1 MDSRY
6 KVNFKCVVLT
16 TQEKF
21 NKQYVLSLD
30 EKDFRPPILT
40 LDKSISN
47 GIDTH
52 LIKFLQQLV
61 ATSDI
66 ELIPQLIDIEIPE
79 SSDSEI
85 DIIYGF
91 LIKHTD
97 NINGCYWLEFSLAN
111 EAPYTNTILHVIQ
124 RL

>member
-1 MDSRY
+1 MDSHY

-30 EKDFRPPILT
+30 EKDFNPPVLT
-40 LDKSISN
+40 LDNTISDN
-47 GIDTH
+47 IDTH

-61 ATSDI
+61 VASEI
-66 ELIPQLIDIEIPE
+66 ELMPQLIEIEIPE
-79 SSDSEI
+79 SSINEI

-91 LIKHTD
+91 LIKHTE
-97 NINGCYWLEFSLAN
+97 NINGCYWLEFSLGN

>member
-1 MDSRY
+1 MDSLY

-30 EKDFRPPILT
+30 EKDFNPPVLT
-40 LDKSISN
+40 LDNTISN
-47 GIDTH
+47 NVDSH

-61 ATSDI
+61 VASEI
-66 ELIPQLIDIEIPE
+66 ELIPQLIEIEIP
-79 SSDSEI
+79 DSTNEI

-91 LIKHTD
+91 LIKHTE
-97 NINGCYWLEFSLAN
+97 NINNCYWLEFSLAN